1 MLPDPDCHRL
11 FTAALIAV
19 KDAARVNR

>member
-1 MLPDPDCHRL
+1 MLPDPDRHRL